1 MLPYLF
7 LALFSVIKPASQ
19 AYSWPLSSFYEKENK
34 SEPVNKDGREV
45 LHENRDEANNPW
57 LGGRCW

>member
-7 LALFSVIKPASQ
+7 LALFSVIKPASL

-34 SEPVNKDGREV
+34 SEPVNKDGREG
-45 LHENRDEANNPW
+45 LHENKDEANNP
-57 LGGRCW
+57 